1 MVTTPVMRMIMA
13 TMTLM
18 SFDINIGAVNQ
29 PVLVTVATM
38 TMVGR
43 MTMMLAKRMATMTLT
58 MT

>member
-1 MVTTPVMRMIMA
+1 MT

-18 SFDINIGAVNQ
+18 SFDINIGAVSQ

-38 TMVGR
+38 TMVRR